1 MSVEEPI
8 KLVKAYKPT
17 LRSVESKMCR
27 YNIYRRLINE
37 YGDEYIETPEKIKI
51 KETNKDSFYAV
62 EMGYVNRLDLI
73 SNKFYGTPLLWWAIA
88 IVNNIDNP
96 MDVQAGIVLR
106 IPTLRSIYNSGA
118 LLVD

>member
-8 KLVKAYKPT
+8 KLLKSYKPT
-17 LRSVESKMCR
+17 LRSVESRLSR

-37 YGDEYIETPEKIKI
+37 DGDEYIETPMRIRI
-51 KETNKDSFYAV
+51 KESSRDSFYAV

-96 MDVQAGIVLR
+96 MDVKPGIVLR
-106 IPTLRSIYNSGA
+106 IPTLRNIYNSGS
-118 LLVD
+118 LLVE